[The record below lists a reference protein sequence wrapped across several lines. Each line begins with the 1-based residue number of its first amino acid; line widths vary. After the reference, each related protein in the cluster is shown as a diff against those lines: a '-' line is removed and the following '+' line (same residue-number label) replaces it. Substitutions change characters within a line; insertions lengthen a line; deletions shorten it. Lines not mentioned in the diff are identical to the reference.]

1 MTAEAN
7 DYLTQNVGQIAAT
20 VAGATA
26 LFRRHKIDFCCG
38 GNVPLASA
46 AAGRGIDALSLS
58 QELAALGGH
67 DTDLPSQTPELIR
80 HIVTRFHDTHRRE
93 LPELIKLA
101 RRVEAVHK
109 DRPEVP
115 AGLADLL
122 AETEA
127 SLTSHLAKEENF
139 LFPFMQTGLVP
150 NGPIA
155 VMRGEHNDEARHIR
169 ALQEVTHGFAPPPDA
184 CNTWRA
190 LYTGVEKFATDLTEH
205 IHIENN
211 ILFPRFE
218 KP

>member
-1 MTAEAN
+1 MTTATN
-7 DYLTQNVGQIAAT
+7 DFLAQNVGEIAAN

-26 LFRRHKIDFCCG
+26 LFRKHKIDFCCG

-46 AAGRGIDALSLS
+46 AAERGINADTLVK
-58 QELAALGGH
+58 ELAALGGH
-67 DTDLPSQTPELIR
+67 ATDLPNQTAELIR
-80 HIVTRFHDTHRRE
+80 HIVSRFHDTHRRE

-139 LFPFMQTGLVP
+139 LFPFMQSGLVP
-150 NGPIA
+150 TGPIA
-155 VMRGEHNDEARHIR
+155 VMRGEHEEEARHIR
-169 ALQEVTHGFAPPPDA
+169 AMQELTNGFAPPPDA

-190 LYTGVEKFATDLTEH
+190 LYTGVEKFVTDLTEH